1 MIIARL
7 ERRVL
12 GAVRFVDGVTGQ
24 PVTERLVVE
33 AEGVRW
39 IRNRRGLW
47 AIAMAP
53 GLETHTESFTA
64 PPAVPLLQSVV
75 VVIEVRDPVGRYLAR
90 RASITLPR
98 DADPL
103 NASSPDSLFVPVD
116 VVLFRSP
123 SAPIWPGW
131 AVVRATLAGA
141 QPGSVRAGALIRVLR
156 QSDDVVLARAL
167 SDARGEALVAV
178 HGIPS
183 ATFAPGPGPV
193 LATDVAATLQVI
205 HDETVTAAPD
215 PDDLEVR
222 SAQLEVA
229 RVAVTLASGR
239 HETLAIP

>member
-7 ERRVL
+7 DRRVL
-12 GAVRFVDGVTGQ
+12 GAVRFVDAVTGQ

-39 IRNRRGLW
+39 IRNRHDAW
-47 AIAMAP
+47 VMASAP
-53 GLETHTESFTA
+53 GLEAHTESFAA
-64 PPAVPLLQSVV
+64 PPSTPVGSVPVQ
-75 VVIEVRDPVGRYLAR
+75 IEVRDPARRYLSR
-90 RASITLPR
+90 RATIALPR
-98 DADPL
+98 DPDPVQ
-103 NASSPDSLFVPVD
+103 AGTAGSLFNAID
-116 VVLFRSP
+116 IALFRSP
-123 SAPIWPGW
+123 SAPTWPGW
-131 AVVRATLAGA
+131 AVIRATVAGA

-156 QSDDVVLARAL
+156 QSDGAVLARAL
-167 SDARGEALVAV
+167 SDERGEALVAV
-178 HGIPS
+178 HGIPN

-215 PDDLEVR
+215 PDDLESR

-229 RVAVTLASGR
+229 RVDVTLASGR